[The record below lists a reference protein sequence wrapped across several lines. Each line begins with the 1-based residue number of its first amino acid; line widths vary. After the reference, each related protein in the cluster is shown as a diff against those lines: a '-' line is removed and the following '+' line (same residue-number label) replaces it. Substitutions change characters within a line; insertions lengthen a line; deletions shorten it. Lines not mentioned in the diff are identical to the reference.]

1 MKPYISQC
9 NWKDIK
15 FPLNKE
21 DLKKF
26 EQNNKTIALNILF
39 VPLNKKEISHA
50 YISKYNHKCKN
61 QVIFL
66 MISDDG
72 EKWHYL
78 AVRSLSALLRGIA
91 SSNNG
96 DFYCLNCFHSYR
108 TLTKLKKHERVC
120 YNHDY
125 CDVDM
130 PEEGRNILKYSTGDK
145 FLKAPFIIYA
155 DLECLLRKDQFC
167 QNNPKNSDTQRKAK
181 HKPSDHSLSLNF
193 SFDERKNRRKFY

>member
-39 VPLNKKEISHA
+39 VPLNKKEISYA

>member
-39 VPLNKKEISHA
+39 VPLNKKEISYA

-125 CDVDM
+125 CDLDM